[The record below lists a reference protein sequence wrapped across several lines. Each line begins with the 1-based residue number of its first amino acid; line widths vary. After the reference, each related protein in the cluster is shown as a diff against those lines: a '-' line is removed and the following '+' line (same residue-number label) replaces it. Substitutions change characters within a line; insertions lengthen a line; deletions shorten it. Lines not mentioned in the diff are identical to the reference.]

1 MSFRLFPISAFPST
15 GGNVFPYVLETEVN
29 SFWVEGMG
37 VVASLASDA
46 AIHYV
51 YHIPAII
58 PAGTAKLEVLAL
70 ASQASGLAKF
80 NPKWKS
86 IALGE
91 DFDLAVGS
99 LNAEGTQTLTWLNEE
114 QLVTL
119 AGATGGTFTLSF
131 NSQGPTG
138 TIAYDAVAGT
148 VQTALE
154 GLSNIA
160 SGDVSVT
167 GNAGGPYTV
176 EFDQAYSGQNVVSM
190 TADGALLTG
199 TTPTVD
205 VTVSQEATANSWLR
219 SKVTL
224 DADTVTV
231 DEFVS
236 LRFVLETSGWTLDNT
251 SIWLPAIIWE

>member
-119 AGATGGTFTLSF
+119 AGATGGTFTLTF
-131 NSQGPTG
+131 DSQGPTG
-138 TIAYDAVAGT
+138 TIAYDAAAGT

-190 TADGALLTG
+190 
-199 TTPTVD
+199 
-205 VTVSQEATANSWLR
+205 SQEATANSWLR